1 MEIII
6 YANIKETQ
14 SLENSCT
21 QKCLDKSLAIS
32 FPFTPLT
39 AQKMK
44 ISKQWQKGLEL
55 SFYTS
60 VTKIMIICYTV
71 PEI

>member
-14 SLENSCT
+14 SLEKNSCT
-21 QKCLDKSLAIS
+21 QKYLDKSLAMS
-32 FPFTPLT
+32 FSFNPLT

-44 ISKQWQKGLEL
+44 ISKQ
-55 SFYTS
+55 
-60 VTKIMIICYTV
+60 
-71 PEI
+71 